1 MTVKERNRCMKTARE
16 CGYGN
21 GVIDAIFKAE
31 TDAEVYRILATAR
44 EKKAKEYDVT
54 YLNLY
59 HWKQVRKAVAMG
71 VLALAAVTLPTSKA
85 KADIYPE
92 CGKVV
97 EVVDITETNPM
108 DLVTVE
114 TFNGNQFMFA
124 VDQGDYEIND
134 VIAMIM
140 SDRNTETVTD
150 DEVITAKYCGWMEE

>member
-1 MTVKERNRCMKTARE
+1 MTTKERNRCMKTAKE

-44 EKKAKEYDVT
+44 EKKAKEYDERV
-54 YLNLY
+54 LNLY
-59 HWKQVRKAVAMG
+59 HWKKLRKGIAFAGMMIAMCI
-71 VLALAAVTLPTSKA
+71 PTCKA

-97 EVVDITETNPM
+97 EVIDITETNPM
-108 DLVTVE
+108 DLITVE

>member
-92 CGKVV
+92 CGIVTVV
-97 EVVDITETNPM
+97 ED
-108 DLVTVE
+108 DDVTIE
-114 TFNGNQFMFA
+114 TFNGTLWGIK
-124 VDQGDYEIND
+124 GDDYMEGD
-134 VIAMIM
+134 VVAMIM
-140 SDRNTETVTD
+140 DDHGTETVYD
-150 DEVITAKYCGWMEE
+150 DEVITAKYCGWMED